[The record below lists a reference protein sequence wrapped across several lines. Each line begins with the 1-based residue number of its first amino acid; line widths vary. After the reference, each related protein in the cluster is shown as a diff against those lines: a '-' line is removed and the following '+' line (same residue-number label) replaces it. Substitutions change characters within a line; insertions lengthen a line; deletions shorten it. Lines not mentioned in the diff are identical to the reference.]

1 MFKLEFD
8 ASELNRAI
16 VYLPAALAEAM
27 TKDSSLASAARRE
40 ASLSAPQGKT
50 GKLKLKIRVNKPR
63 AGKKQI
69 SWTVSPGIKY
79 GIILTRG
86 VASKHERIG
95 KDEYVYGS
103 YTKKTA
109 MKENYLRRQA
119 AIEKGWRITPRDF
132 MAKGQA
138 MMTKLAPAYTRR
150 ALQRA
155 IANARKAGV
164 RDEASYRAEI
174 ARRWKTRIV

>member
-1 MFKLEFD
+1 MFKLSFD

-27 TKDSSLASAARRE
+27 TKDSSLAEAAKRE

-69 SWTVSPGIKY
+69 SWTVSPGIYY
-79 GIILTRG
+79 GAILTKG
-86 VASKHERIG
+86 VPQKYQR
-95 KDEYVYGS
+95 V
-103 YTKKTA
+103 TKEQNSDK
-109 MKENYLRRQA
+109 KNRSRENYLRRQA
-119 AIEKGWRITPRDF
+119 AIEKGWRIAPYDF
-132 MAKGQA
+132 MAKGQKR
-138 MMTKLAPAYTRR
+138 MTELAPEYTRKNLR
-150 ALQRA
+150 MA